1 MNAAA
6 TGGPSGDRDLH
17 IGSKWRS
24 ETISIAKLHLRRGE
38 MATSV
43 FLAAG
48 LYKIVLNGPSPNS
61 HYVPSK
67 LTRKRNNNLF
77 FRGSCVSLVLT
88 LRPAG
93 GLPIGAPKFEF
104 KSVGGFRQGPG
115 PGTGAVSTP
124 LA

>member
-1 MNAAA
+1 M
-6 TGGPSGDRDLH
+6 
-17 IGSKWRS
+17 
-24 ETISIAKLHLRRGE
+24 AKLHLRRGE

-77 FRGSCVSLVLT
+77 FRGSWVSLVLT

-93 GLPIGAPKFEF
+93 GLPIGAPKSR
-104 KSVGGFRQGPG
+104 SVASGRVPG
-115 PGTGAVSTP
+115 PERARGQR
-124 LA
+124 LFC